1 MQPTGR
7 LGAQGNQTVVAVD
20 HHPDHRGVILHP
32 HRRESAVPQPGDGGG
47 QRVVGIVLDR
57 LGRAQQPD
65 PRGQR
70 RRHIDDLL
78 TRLDE
83 LLGQL
88 LAQPLG

>member
-1 MQPTGR
+1 MAVANAS
-7 LGAQGNQTVVAVD
+7 LG
-20 HHPDHRGVILHP
+20 
-32 HRRESAVPQPGDGGG
+32 SF
-47 QRVVGIVLDR
+47 LDR